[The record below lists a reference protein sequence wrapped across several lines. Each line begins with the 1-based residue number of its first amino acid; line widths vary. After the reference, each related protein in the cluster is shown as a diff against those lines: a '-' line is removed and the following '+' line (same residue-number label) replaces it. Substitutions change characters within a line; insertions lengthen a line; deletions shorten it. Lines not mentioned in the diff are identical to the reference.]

1 MLSRPSFSIRRLI
14 SQRKPD
20 HTEDDGL
27 QSADGAQDGARNSND
42 EVRNKTWP
50 KGNRKGPIPTIEIRR
65 SEDIHRIVVLPPLPD
80 TPKSWTSS
88 ICSVDDDKIFSSP
101 RASPTPPTEKR
112 FPGSPNRTP
121 QRSPQ
126 RSPLL
131 TPRQCEF
138 PQRFR
143 SRSLGPSS
151 SGLSL
156 PYSPPSSPRSQPRND
171 GDSPIS
177 PVDIA
182 DAYFLAPQAK
192 EKLWAGEALSPGR
205 VGRSRSR
212 AYTDDIQQLI
222 RETDEAFRLRHSIP
236 GTRLPSPRTLRG
248 PTIAGGPVLAKP
260 SPPGRRAS
268 QRSNRSSTRSTK
280 TQTTP
285 SLKIPRIATPAAFAS
300 VSKTKKKQGK
310 KPPGQRSRAAST
322 TPAPRWTLTES
333 AKDLFNIRIFNK
345 IEADEV
351 LPESVLNEIRMSRA
365 TQAKLAKE
373 TEQGNSNAEENH
385 KQPGHPF
392 TSESSSPKGSYE
404 GDDARKSVESMTRSR
419 SPAPA
424 QWGNRPHGEPSTDEE
439 HQESPVDV
447 FPVYLD
453 EEGTFPLV
461 IVGDDQQTTPAKI
474 KLPTKPMHRRHP
486 HKHMPLPTIP
496 EIIASGAENAFLSP
510 TSRRKGTSPT
520 GRLNTNDYIYLQST
534 PFTLTAP
541 SFRHGPIRIAKPDR
555 TIGQLA
561 AAVDDTL
568 DWTAF
573 QMAIIGG
580 AGDFFTE
587 ATDYSR
593 PSDSELDERDEMATW
608 FAEFGFEGPGALVP
622 AAEAL
627 RLYQLGEEAATAA
640 PTSKP
645 VEAPIAVAPSV
656 TVTDAGKTH
665 LPPRGSSLAW
675 RVEPPPPPF
684 PTTNY
689 MISTTGIGAG
699 QEGVGN
705 WLRYSPPPQYE
716 SRGNYIPSLPRNA
729 FGTFHPNAH
738 AQISV
743 PMRGNRVSTESEVS
757 LPQSP
762 MLDLVVN
769 VDTQGNEYMV
779 SMGYNLHHDLPDYLS
794 WSAEHMFG
802 GGYHDSE
809 EIV

>member
-1 MLSRPSFSIRRLI
+1 
-14 SQRKPD
+14 
-20 HTEDDGL
+20 
-27 QSADGAQDGARNSND
+27 
-42 EVRNKTWP
+42 
-50 KGNRKGPIPTIEIRR
+50 
-65 SEDIHRIVVLPPLPD
+65 
-80 TPKSWTSS
+80 
-88 ICSVDDDKIFSSP
+88 
-101 RASPTPPTEKR
+101 
-112 FPGSPNRTP
+112 
-121 QRSPQ
+121 
-126 RSPLL
+126 
-131 TPRQCEF
+131 
-138 PQRFR
+138 
-143 SRSLGPSS
+143 
-151 SGLSL
+151 
-156 PYSPPSSPRSQPRND
+156 
-171 GDSPIS
+171 
-177 PVDIA
+177 VDIA
-182 DAYFLAPQAK
+182 DDYILAPQTK

-236 GTRLPSPRTLRG
+236 GTRPPSPRMPRG

-260 SPPGRRAS
+260 SPPVRRAS
-268 QRSNRSSTRSTK
+268 QRSNRLSTRSTK
-280 TQTTP
+280 GQTTP

-310 KPPGQRSRAAST
+310 KAPGQRPRAASA

-333 AKDLFNIRIFNK
+333 AKDLFSIRIFNK

-373 TEQGNSNAEENH
+373 TEQGNINTDENQ
-385 KQPGHPF
+385 KQPGAPF
-392 TSESSSPKGSYE
+392 TCESSSPKGLYE
-404 GDDARKSVESMTRSR
+404 GDDARKSVETMTRSR
-419 SPAPA
+419 SPAPVQGA
-424 QWGNRPHGEPSTDEE
+424 QRPHDEPSIDDE

-447 FPVYLD
+447 APVYLD
-453 EEGTFPLV
+453 EGCTFPLV
-461 IVGDDQQTTPAKI
+461 LVADDQQTAPAKI
-474 KLPTKPMHRRHP
+474 KPPTKPMHRRHP

-496 EIIASGAENAFLSP
+496 ETIASGAENAFLSP
-510 TSRRKGTSPT
+510 ISRRKGTNPT
-520 GRLNTNDYIYLQST
+520 SRLNTNDYIYLQST

-593 PSDSELDERDEMATW
+593 PSDSELDERDEMAAW
-608 FAEFGFEGPGALVP
+608 FAEFGFESPGALVP

-627 RLYQLGEEAATAA
+627 RLDQLEAEAAYNA

-645 VEAPIAVAPSV
+645 VEAPIPVAPSV
-656 TVTDAGKTH
+656 VITEAENTA
-665 LPPRGSSLAW
+665 LPARGSSLAW
-675 RVEPPPPPF
+675 RVEAPPPPF
-684 PTTNY
+684 PTTYY

-705 WLRYSPPPQYE
+705 WLRHSPPPQYE

-729 FGTFHPNAH
+729 LGTSHPNAH
-738 AQISV
+738 PQISA
-743 PMRGNRVSTESEVS
+743 PMKGNRVSTESETS

-769 VDTQGNEYMV
+769 VDAQGNEYMV

-794 WSAEHMFG
+794 WSAEHMFE
-802 GGYHDSE
+802 GGYYDPE
-809 EIV
+809 ETI

>member
-14 SQRKPD
+14 SQKKP
-20 HTEDDGL
+20 EQSEVDGL
-27 QSADGAQDGARNSND
+27 QSADGAQDGA
-42 EVRNKTWP
+42 KTWP
-50 KGNRKGPIPTIEIRR
+50 RGNRKGPIPTIEIRR
-65 SEDIHRIVVLPPLPD
+65 SEDIHRIMVLPPLPD

-88 ICSVDDDKIFSSP
+88 IHSVDDKNFSSP
-101 RASPTPPTEKR
+101 RASPDPPTEKI
-112 FPGSPNRTP
+112 FPRSSSRTP

-138 PQRFR
+138 PQRIR

-171 GDSPIS
+171 DDSPIN

-182 DAYFLAPQAK
+182 DAYFLTK
-192 EKLWAGEALSPGR
+192 DKLWAGEALSPGR
-205 VGRSRSR
+205 TGRSRSR

-222 RETDEAFRLRHSIP
+222 RDTDEAFRLRHSIP
-236 GTRLPSPRTLRG
+236 GTRLGTPRTPRG
-248 PTIAGGPVLAKP
+248 PTMAGGPVLAKP
-260 SPPGRRAS
+260 LPLSS

-280 TQTTP
+280 AQTTP
-285 SLKIPRIATPAAFAS
+285 ALKIPRIATPAAFAS
-300 VSKTKKKQGK
+300 VSQTKKKQGK
-310 KPPGQRSRAAST
+310 KPGGRRPRVASA

-333 AKDLFNIRIFNK
+333 AKDLFSIRIFNK

-351 LPESVLNEIRMSRA
+351 LPESVLNEIRMRRA

-373 TEQGNSNAEENH
+373 TDQGLTDADENQ
-385 KQPGHPF
+385 KRPDAQ
-392 TSESSSPKGSYE
+392 SICESSTPKASYE
-404 GDDARKSVESMTRSR
+404 GDDARKSVEAMTRSR
-419 SPAPA
+419 SPARCQGPK
-424 QWGNRPHGEPSTDEE
+424 HHHEPPVDEE

-447 FPVYLD
+447 VPVYLD

-461 IVGDDQQTTPAKI
+461 IVADDQQLAPTKITPP
-474 KLPTKPMHRRHP
+474 PTKPTHRRHP

-510 TSRRKGTSPT
+510 TSRRKGTNPT
-520 GRLNTNDYIYLQST
+520 SRLYTNDYIYLQST

-541 SFRHGPIRIAKPDR
+541 TFRHGPIRIAKPDR

-587 ATDYSR
+587 VTDYSR
-593 PSDSELDERDEMATW
+593 PSDTEVDERDETATW
-608 FAEFGFEGPGALVP
+608 FAEFGFESPGGLVP

-627 RLYQLGEEAATAA
+627 RLYRLEAEAASNP
-640 PTSKP
+640 PTSKA
-645 VEAPIAVAPSV
+645 VEAPIPVAPSV
-656 TVTDAGKTH
+656 VVTEADNAS
-665 LPPRGSSLAW
+665 LPFRGSSLAW
-675 RVEPPPPPF
+675 RAEPPPPPF
-684 PTTNY
+684 PAENY

-705 WLRYSPPPQYE
+705 WLQYSPPPQ
-716 SRGNYIPSLPRNA
+716 
-729 FGTFHPNAH
+729 
-738 AQISV
+738 V
-743 PMRGNRVSTESEVS
+743 PAPLKGNRISTESQVS

-762 MLDLVVN
+762 MLGLVVN
-769 VDTQGNEYMV
+769 VDAQGNEYVV

-802 GGYHDSE
+802 GGYQDTE
-809 EIV
+809 ETA